1 MILMMVVTV
10 IMIGFDLF
18 AVIMVMIK
26 EGSNKRFHL
35 TTHSTHFTVIWCL
48 TYGKRQFS

>member
-18 AVIMVMIK
+18 AVIMAVMIK
-26 EGSNKRFHL
+26 EGSDKMFHL

-48 TYGKRQFS
+48 T